1 MTFRT
6 VPALVLAALLVVLTG
21 CDSLLDTEPQQSVS
35 TEVGTSSPEGIRAL
49 YTSTYNR
56 LTGAAYYGQRL
67 VMAGDVLADNA
78 VLHPSNSGRYTG
90 EVVTSLG
97 SGIGGWGR
105 YTQINEI
112 NFALKFA
119 PTIEDIPQAERTRIQ
134 GEMHFLRALAYH
146 DLVKVYAY
154 EPNQIVDGFD
164 LGVIIRTEPTE
175 TIEQADFRT
184 RATVAEVYD
193 LIESDLLTA
202 IDLLSQEDRG
212 DRFFGNLAAAQALLA
227 RVYLYEENW
236 EGAETYA
243 TRAMNNTTARLAEA
257 SEVAEM
263 YNNSGAP
270 GIESLF
276 EVRFRQTESPGVNAA
291 LAALLTPPGFFDV
304 TPSEEFL
311 ALLDESDVRNALF
324 PLDTDTGAYGDDAT
338 GNFMV
343 RKYDQSV
350 ATNTDNVPVLR
361 YAEMLLTRAE
371 ARAEQPGKQSD
382 ALADLNLLRENRG
395 LEAFDTAPADLIGE
409 ILEERRREL
418 AWEGHRWHDMK
429 RRGMDVI
436 KPAAT
441 GVPPIEYGLP
451 QTLSPL
457 PGGQVSLN
465 PSLTQNPGY

>member
-119 PTIEDIPQAERTRIQ
+119 PEIEDIPQAERTRIQ

-146 DLVKVYAY
+146 DLMKVYAY

-184 RATVAEVYD
+184 RATVEEVYN

-212 DRFFGNLAAAQALLA
+212 DRFFGNLAAAQALPADGEPWSERRAGRLA
-227 RVYLYEENW
+227 D
-236 EGAETYA
+236 A
-243 TRAMNNTTARLAEA
+243 TR
-257 SEVAEM
+257 
-263 YNNSGAP
+263 
-270 GIESLF
+270 
-276 EVRFRQTESPGVNAA
+276 
-291 LAALLTPPGFFDV
+291 
-304 TPSEEFL
+304 
-311 ALLDESDVRNALF
+311 
-324 PLDTDTGAYGDDAT
+324 
-338 GNFMV
+338 
-343 RKYDQSV
+343 
-350 ATNTDNVPVLR
+350 
-361 YAEMLLTRAE
+361 
-371 ARAEQPGKQSD
+371 
-382 ALADLNLLRENRG
+382 
-395 LEAFDTAPADLIGE
+395 
-409 ILEERRREL
+409 IL
-418 AWEGHRWHDMK
+418 
-429 RRGMDVI
+429 
-436 KPAAT
+436 
-441 GVPPIEYGLP
+441 
-451 QTLSPL
+451 
-457 PGGQVSLN
+457 
-465 PSLTQNPGY
+465 